1 MLSERPARALRYD
14 PATDEA
20 HLEVGGGEDEGEVK
34 ESPER
39 SPRKV
44 EGQLLLDAAGFLVGV
59 DLGGEGLSR
68 AVVMLGPHENVART
82 EPAALLVHVDGSG
95 GAAQVTIA
103 GAKAALR
110 GGEKN
115 PYV

>member
-1 MLSERPARALRYD
+1 MLNDRHARLLRYD

-20 HLEVGGGEDEGEVK
+20 RIEVSDAGSGPALGAGK
-34 ESPER
+34 TR
-39 SPRKV
+39 TI
-44 EGQLLLDAAGFLVGV
+44 EGQLLLDAQGYLVGV
-59 DLGGEGLSR
+59 DLGGEGLAR
-68 AVVMLGPHENVART
+68 AVVMLGPHEKVEET
-82 EPAALLVHVDGSG
+82 KPVTIVVHADASG
-95 GAAQVTIA
+95 GAAELVTA